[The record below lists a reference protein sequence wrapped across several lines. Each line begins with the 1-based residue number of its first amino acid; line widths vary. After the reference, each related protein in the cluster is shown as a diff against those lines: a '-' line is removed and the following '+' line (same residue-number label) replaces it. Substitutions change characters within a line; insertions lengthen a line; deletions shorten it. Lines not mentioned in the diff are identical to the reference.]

1 MIKFTIRILIIAG
14 IILLVLQVFRFSLSR
29 GELGV
34 EFRDKARIEN
44 LRKVATG
51 VKEKV
56 LSRLAGIWTVPNNK
70 EAKDETASE
79 TVKKEPETTEEQISE
94 DDRKELEKIIEEK
107 IE

>member
-14 IILLVLQVFRFSLSR
+14 VILLALQVFRFSLSR
-29 GELGV
+29 GELEVG
-34 EFRDKARIEN
+34 FRDRARIEN

-56 LSRLAGIWTVPNNK
+56 LSRLVGIWTVHNK
-70 EAKDETASE
+70 EAKDKTPSE

>member
-1 MIKFTIRILIIAG
+1 
-14 IILLVLQVFRFSLSR
+14 
-29 GELGV
+29 V

-56 LSRLAGIWTVPNNK
+56 LTRLAGFWTASNK
-70 EAKDETASE
+70 EAKDKAPSE
-79 TVKKEPETTEEQISE
+79 TVKKDPETTEEQISD